1 MGRLARLKSVWIAYF
16 REKDTKFAQIVQG
29 PGRGLTSSFG

>member
-29 PGRGLTSSFG
+29 PGHSLTRAFG